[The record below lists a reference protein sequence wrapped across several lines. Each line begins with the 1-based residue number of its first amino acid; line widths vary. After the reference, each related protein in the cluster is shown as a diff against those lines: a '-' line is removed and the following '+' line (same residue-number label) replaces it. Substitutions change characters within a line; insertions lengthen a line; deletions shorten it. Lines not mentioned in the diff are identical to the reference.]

1 MADGKLFRINELEL
15 KSLEK
20 KTREINAKL
29 IDANLNALK
38 DTELLHKIL
47 KRAIDSITL
56 DKDMRV
62 IIKPAEEN

>member
-47 KRAIDSITL
+47 KKAID
-56 DKDMRV
+56 
-62 IIKPAEEN
+62 

>member
-47 KRAIDSITL
+47 KRAIDSIAL

>member
-47 KRAIDSITL
+47 KKAIDSIVL
-56 DKDMRV
+56 DKNMRV
-62 IIKPAEEN
+62 IIKPVEEN

>member
-47 KRAIDSITL
+47 KKAIDSIVL

-62 IIKPAEEN
+62 IIKPVEEN